1 MTQADRRSAVVIGA
15 GAAGLA
21 TAAELKRAGVE
32 PLVLERGSRPG
43 ESWHRR
49 YEGLRLNSVRWM
61 SSLPGY
67 VMERRHGDFPSR
79 EAWASYLARYA
90 ERHELEV
97 RFETDVKW
105 IGPGNGGWRLETADR
120 ALRAR
125 TVVVATGMDHTPKV
139 PEWPG
144 RDAFGS
150 RLIHSAEFRNAEPY
164 RDQHVLVVG
173 AGNSATEIAVLCAR
187 AGARKVTIAVRTPP
201 LLLPPRFA
209 GVTITAWAIPGIP
222 LPDRL
227 LDGASR
233 LVSRLA
239 VGDLSDHGL
248 PPSPRGVSA
257 QRREG
262 YVAPI
267 DRGFSDAVRAGAI
280 DVVAAVEHFEGR
292 RVVLAN
298 GHEVEPDA
306 VIAAT
311 GYRTGLASL
320 VGHLGVLQDDER
332 PRVYG
337 GAQLPHARGLFFVGY
352 HYKLIPT
359 LPHVSTEARGVAAAT
374 ARHTGVRRM
383 RRRGG
388 RRGAGGSP
396 RRPRAGASA

>member
-1 MTQADRRSAVVIGA
+1 MVGG

-21 TAAELKRAGVE
+21 AAAELKRAGVE

-67 VMERRHGDFPSR
+67 LMEHRYGDFPTR

-90 ERHELEV
+90 QRLGIEMEFGTEVKRIERS
-97 RFETDVKW
+97 D
-105 IGPGNGGWRLETADR
+105 GGWRLKPADGALFAR
-120 ALRAR
+120 A
-125 TVVVATGMDHTPKV
+125 VVVATGMDHTPKF

-144 RDAFGS
+144 RDRFGA

-173 AGNSATEIAVLCAR
+173 AGNSATEIAVLLAR
-187 AGARKVTIAVRTPP
+187 GGARKVMLAVRTPP
-201 LLLPPRFA
+201 LLMPPRFA
-209 GVTITAWAIPGIP
+209 GLSITAWAIPAIP

-227 LDGASR
+227 LDSASK

-239 VGDLSDHGL
+239 VGDLTDYGL
-248 PPSPRGVSA
+248 PPSPRGISA

-280 DVVAAVEHFEGR
+280 EVVAALERFEDR
-292 RVVLAN
+292 RVLLADA
-298 GHEVEPDA
+298 HEIEPDA

-337 GAQLPHARGLFFVGY
+337 GAQLPDAPGLFFVGY

-359 LPHVSTEARGVAAAT
+359 LPHLGTEARGIAAAI
-374 ARHTGVRRM
+374 ARGD
-383 RRRGG
+383 
-388 RRGAGGSP
+388 
-396 RRPRAGASA
+396 